1 MTFGSLLCYT
11 SAAAP
16 SCSTRRRA
24 SPPIL
29 ACCCNARHLQRS
41 QLLSTQL
48 TRSSQPVK
56 AYSQRGCKTG
66 IAYTRCSA
74 KSPGQYVVDG
84 RSGDACA
91 VCSGTTQ
98 VQCSACKGSGKLT
111 KAGYHSR
118 NPVNTA
124 KIVGSKWTA
133 LHRTLGWRH
142 FRATQKMKAGKQV
155 YALMMATC
163 DSSTCLWINTKN
175 LKDRHRWAS
184 GWLQKSEMEAM
195 TDLGATC
202 QVCAGTG
209 HMICPQ
215 CKNAP
220 VVIM

>member
-124 KIVGSKWTA
+124 KIVGKGLA
-133 LHRTLGWRH
+133 CAPLTL
-142 FRATQKMKAGKQV
+142 A
-155 YALMMATC
+155 YA
-163 DSSTCLWINTKN
+163 
-175 LKDRHRWAS
+175 
-184 GWLQKSEMEAM
+184 
-195 TDLGATC
+195 
-202 QVCAGTG
+202 AGTSC
-209 HMICPQ
+209 HSSITEAITLHHNVYIRQ
-215 CKNAP
+215 P
-220 VVIM
+220 VCTPM